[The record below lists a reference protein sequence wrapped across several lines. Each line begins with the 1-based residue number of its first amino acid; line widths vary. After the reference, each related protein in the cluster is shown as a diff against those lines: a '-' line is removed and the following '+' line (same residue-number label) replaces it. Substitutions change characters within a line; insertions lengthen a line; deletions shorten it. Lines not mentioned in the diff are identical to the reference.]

1 MQRMIRDKGC
11 GMAVVP
17 GGMTHAQIKG
27 INRCRCGNSERYA
40 DAVLASNFTHMCVCV
55 CACPSTSES
64 PVCLI
69 LPTFGMIICKHQVPF
84 PPAPRRRDLLRHS
97 RLPWESF
104 EAAVATLADDPPA
117 TARAFLD
124 FRLESFVSFTR

>member
-40 DAVLASNFTHMCVCV
+40 DAVLASNFTHACVCV
-55 CACPSTSES
+55 C
-64 PVCLI
+64 VCVCVHAQV
-69 LPTFGMIICKHQVPF
+69 LPNPLF
-84 PPAPRRRDLLRHS
+84 A
-97 RLPWESF
+97 SF
-104 EAAVATLADDPPA
+104 CLHLA
-117 TARAFLD
+117 
-124 FRLESFVSFTR
+124 